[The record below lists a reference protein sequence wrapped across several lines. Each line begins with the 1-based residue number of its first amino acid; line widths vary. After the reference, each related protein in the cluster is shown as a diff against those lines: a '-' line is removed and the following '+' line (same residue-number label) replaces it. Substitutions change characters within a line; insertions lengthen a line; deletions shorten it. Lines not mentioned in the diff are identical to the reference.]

1 VIRATLALVLATACA
16 AAASAQ
22 AQTGRTVS
30 GPPTYRAP
38 RTASGQPDLNGVWQA
53 LNTANWDL
61 EAHEAAAGP
70 VLQLGAAY
78 AVRPGPGVVV
88 DGPIPYKPDALAMK
102 KKYAANALREDAE
115 VKCYLPGVPRMMYM
129 PYPVQVVQS
138 ASTIVMMSEFATAIR
153 TIYMNSTTPPPADTW
168 MGWSNGRWDGDTLV
182 IDSKGFMG
190 STVGALDEEGAV
202 HVRFL
207 DRAGNYHTDGLHVVE
222 RIRRTGPD
230 HLEYE
235 ATIED
240 PNVYTRP
247 WTIRMPLYRRVEP
260 NMQLGDFKCEE
271 FVGDLVYGKYQK
283 K

>member
-1 VIRATLALVLATACA
+1 VKGAIVSAVVVAAALVA
-16 AAASAQ
+16 AFPRAGESQ
-22 AQTGRTVS
+22 AYK
-30 GPPTYRAP
+30 PP
-38 RTASGQPDLNGVWQA
+38 RTASGQPDLNGFWQA
-53 LNTANWDL
+53 VNTANWDL

-78 AVRPGPGVVV
+78 AVPPGPGVVV

-115 VKCYLPGVPRMMYM
+115 VKCYLPGVPRVMYM
-129 PYPVQVVQS
+129 PYPVQIVQS
-138 ASTIVMMSEFATAIR
+138 TDTILMMSEFASAVR
-153 TIYMNSTTPPPADTW
+153 TIYINGTARPPADTW
-168 MGWSNGRWDGDTLV
+168 MGWSNGKWDGEMLV
-182 IDSKGFMG
+182 IDSRGFMG
-190 STVGALDEEGAV
+190 GTVGALDEEGAV

-222 RIRRTGPD
+222 RIRRTDAD

-260 NMQLGDFKCEE
+260 NMRLGDFKCEE

>member
-1 VIRATLALVLATACA
+1 VKAAISVAAVAAVLATFPAWSLVA
-16 AAASAQ
+16 RAQ
-22 AQTGRTVS
+22 SPVARTLKVRATGNR
-30 GPPTYRAP
+30 
-38 RTASGQPDLNGVWQA
+38 DLNGFWQA

-78 AVRPGPGVVV
+78 AVPPGAGVVV

-129 PYPVQVVQS
+129 PYPVQIVQS
-138 ASTIVMMSEFATAIR
+138 NDTIVMMSEFASAIR
-153 TIYMNSTTPPPADTW
+153 TIYINGTARPPADTW
-168 MGWSNGRWDGDTLV
+168 MGWSNGKWDGETLV
-182 IDSKGFMG
+182 IDSRGFMG
-190 STVGALDEEGAV
+190 GTVGALDEEGAV

-230 HLEYE
+230 HLQYV

>member
-1 VIRATLALVLATACA
+1 VKGAIVSAVVMAALVA
-16 AAASAQ
+16 AFPRAGESQ
-22 AQTGRTVS
+22 AYK
-30 GPPTYRAP
+30 PP
-38 RTASGQPDLNGVWQA
+38 RTASGQPDLNGFWQA
-53 LNTANWDL
+53 VNTANWDL

-78 AVRPGPGVVV
+78 AVPPGAGVVV

-115 VKCYLPGVPRMMYM
+115 VKCYLPGVPRVMYM
-129 PYPVQVVQS
+129 PYPVQIVQS
-138 ASTIVMMSEFATAIR
+138 TDTIVMMSEFASAVRTVYINGTAR
-153 TIYMNSTTPPPADTW
+153 PPADTW
-168 MGWSNGRWDGDTLV
+168 MGWSNGKWDGETLV
-182 IDSKGFMG
+182 IDSRGFMAG
-190 STVGALDEEGAV
+190 TVGALDEEGAV

-222 RIRRTGPD
+222 RIRRTDAD
-230 HLEYE
+230 HLQYE

-240 PNVYTRP
+240 ANVYTRP

>member
-1 VIRATLALVLATACA
+1 MIRATLALVLAAVCA

-22 AQTGRTVS
+22 TQTGRAAS
-30 GPPTYRAP
+30 PAYRAP
-38 RTASGQPDLNGVWQA
+38 RTASGQPDLNGFWQA

-78 AVRPGPGVVV
+78 AVPPGAGVVA

-102 KKYAANALREDAE
+102 RKYAANALREDAE
-115 VKCYLPGVPRMMYM
+115 VKCYLPGVPRVMYM
-129 PYPVQVVQS
+129 PYPVQIVQS
-138 ASTIVMMSEFATAIR
+138 TDNILIMSEFASAVR
-153 TIYMNSTTPPPADTW
+153 TIYVNGSARPPADTW
-168 MGWSNGRWDGDTLV
+168 MGWSNGKWDGETLV
-182 IDSKGFMG
+182 IDSRGFMG
-190 STVGALDEEGAV
+190 GTVGALDEEGAV

-230 HLEYE
+230 HLAYE

>member
-78 AVRPGPGVVV
+78 AVPPGAGVVV
-88 DGPIPYKPDALAMK
+88 DGPIPYKPD
-102 KKYAANALREDAE
+102 AANALREDAE
-115 VKCYLPGVPRMMYM
+115 VKCYLPGVPRVMYM
-129 PYPVQVVQS
+129 PYPVQIVQS
-138 ASTIVMMSEFATAIR
+138 TDNILIMSEFASAVR
-153 TIYMNSTTPPPADTW
+153 TIYVNGTARPPADTW
-168 MGWSNGRWDGDTLV
+168 MGWSNGKWDGETLV
-182 IDSKGFMG
+182 IDSRGFMG
-190 STVGALDEEGAV
+190 GTVGALDEEGAV

-222 RIRRTGPD
+222 RIRRTDAD

-260 NMQLGDFKCEE
+260 NMRLGDFKCEE